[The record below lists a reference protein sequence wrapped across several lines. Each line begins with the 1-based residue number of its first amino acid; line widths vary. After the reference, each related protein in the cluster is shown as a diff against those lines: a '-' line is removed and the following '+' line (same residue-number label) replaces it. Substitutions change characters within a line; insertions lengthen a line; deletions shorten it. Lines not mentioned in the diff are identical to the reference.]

1 LFFLFFLFFYCR
13 LFSEFCTFFFVVFCC
28 VFCCFWLYFG
38 FEPCFWMFFLWQF
51 TRNGSFTSE
60 FVELVAAEKESS
72 SIIVLVGTD
81 PTGAIVNSS
90 ACLDYK
96 TRLAE
101 VNMAEVDPAT
111 QILPLVYHSPP

>member
-1 LFFLFFLFFYCR
+1 MTWICFSCFSTVDCFLNFELSRVFFVFS
-13 LFSEFCTFFFVVFCC
+13 LFSAVCGYIWF
-28 VFCCFWLYFG
+28 L
-38 FEPCFWMFFLWQF
+38 PCFWIFCWQLSLM
-51 TRNGSFTSE
+51 GSFTIE
-60 FVELVAAEKESS
+60 LVELVAAKKESS

-101 VNMAEVDPAT
+101 VNMAKVDAAT
-111 QILPLVYHSPP
+111 QILPLVYHGPP